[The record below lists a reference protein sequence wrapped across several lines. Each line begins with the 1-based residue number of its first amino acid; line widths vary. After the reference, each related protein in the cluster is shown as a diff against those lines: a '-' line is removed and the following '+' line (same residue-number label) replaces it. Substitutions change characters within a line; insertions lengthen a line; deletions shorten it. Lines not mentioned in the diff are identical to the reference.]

1 MRYFILILSVFIL
14 WPESGCTRKGE
25 GDPLISLRTRKARLD
40 GEWKIVSG
48 TGAYQINQTVE
59 PWAFNGTVMT
69 FTSGNQNSVTVSYQ
83 VEFRKDGIYTWTQQ
97 SENTWS
103 GGTSTTVETGRW
115 NFKSGKDDSKRKEE
129 IVLQPENVFPSYY
142 SSQLPY
148 ERVFEL
154 HTLRNDKV
162 VMKRSY
168 PQFSAAGYDLNNP
181 VNKEEWTLEPLA
193 N

>member
-1 MRYFILILSVFIL
+1 MRYLLLILSVFIF
-14 WPESGCTRKGE
+14 WSESGCTRKGE
-25 GDPLISLRTRKARLD
+25 GDPLISLRSRKARLD

-48 TGAYQINQTVE
+48 TGAQQINQTVE
-59 PWAFNGTVMT
+59 PWTFNGTVMT
-69 FTSGNQNSVTVSYQ
+69 YTSGNQNPVTVSYQ

-115 NFKSGKDDSKRKEE
+115 NFKLGKDDSKRKEE
-129 IVLQPENVFPSYY
+129 IVLQPENIFPSYY
-142 SSQLPY
+142 YSQLPY

-168 PQFSAAGYDLNNP
+168 PEFSGAGYDLNNP